1 GGVGFYRFLKQL
13 LASFDERAEEV
24 SARLADLAVRLFA
37 DDALTLSFTG
47 TDDDYERFLAA
58 GAALGRT
65 RPEDGVRL
73 IAPDPVALNEAFIVP
88 TDVCYAAQGFDRRAF
103 DAGYTG
109 AWQVAARALSYD
121 YLWNEVRVK
130 GGAYGPSRRRAP
142 AICALLVSRPAPRR
156 HAGPLRQG
164 FRWLAVRPR
173 RRGDGRLRGEHRG
186 RVRHPLARP
195 RARQDATFGGRTP
208 EPCRHARPDDRRGR
222 RCARWPGPSPR
233 AMNAVCVFGSK
244 DIIRP
249 DAGLAVIDLLN
260 DSPRRKQSASTA
272 ARRRRPPRRP
282 FARNRDGA
290 SRRSRTEAGMAT
302 MHRIRKRAGSARIAA
317 LLWCRAFC
325 DQHSVERNP
334 RASQRSP
341 ESSNSMHYATNPC
354 RMLARRPLPGKP

>member
-1 GGVGFYRFLKQL
+1 M
-13 LASFDERAEEV
+13 

-130 GGAYGPSRRRAP
+130 GGAYGAGFQTARTGNLRFYSYRDPHLDDTLARFARASEWLAKFDP
-142 AICALLVSRPAPRR
+142 AAEAMEGYVVSTVAGFDTPLKAQRVSRKFERQNIYSQGNSIA
-156 HAGPLRQG
+156 AGYDPSSSMTRAL
-164 FRWLAVRPR
+164 VR
-173 RRGDGRLRGEHRG
+173 
-186 RVRHPLARP
+186 
-195 RARQDATFGGRTP
+195 RQDGDFFGGRTP
-208 EPCRHARPDDRRGR
+208 ESRAATRAQMIDADAVALR
-222 RCARWPGPSPR
+222 ALAGPIAEAV
-233 AMNAVCVFGSK
+233 AMDAVCVFGSK
-244 DIIRP
+244 DIIEAS

-260 DSPRRKQSASTA
+260 
-272 ARRRRPPRRP
+272 
-282 FARNRDGA
+282 
-290 SRRSRTEAGMAT
+290 E
-302 MHRIRKRAGSARIAA
+302 
-317 LLWCRAFC
+317 
-325 DQHSVERNP
+325 
-334 RASQRSP
+334 
-341 ESSNSMHYATNPC
+341 
-354 RMLARRPLPGKP
+354 

>member
-1 GGVGFYRFLKQL
+1 MEQGFANAGHASAMAHLASYYLPAGVVREQLGGVGFYRFLKQL

-130 GGAYGPSRRRAP
+130 GGAYGAGFQTARTGNLRFYSYRDPHLDDTLARFARA
-142 AICALLVSRPAPRR
+142 SE
-156 HAGPLRQG
+156 
-164 FRWLAVRPR
+164 WLAKFDPAAEAMEGYVVSTVAGFDTPLKARALVR
-173 RRGDGRLRGEHRG
+173 
-186 RVRHPLARP
+186 
-195 RARQDATFGGRTP
+195 RQDGDFFGGRTP
-208 EPCRHARPDDRRGR
+208 ESRAATRAQMIDADAVALR
-222 RCARWPGPSPR
+222 ALAGPIAEAV
-233 AMNAVCVFGSK
+233 AMDAVCVFGSK
-244 DIIRP
+244 DIIEAS

-260 DSPRRKQSASTA
+260 
-272 ARRRRPPRRP
+272 
-282 FARNRDGA
+282 
-290 SRRSRTEAGMAT
+290 E
-302 MHRIRKRAGSARIAA
+302 
-317 LLWCRAFC
+317 
-325 DQHSVERNP
+325 
-334 RASQRSP
+334 
-341 ESSNSMHYATNPC
+341 
-354 RMLARRPLPGKP
+354 